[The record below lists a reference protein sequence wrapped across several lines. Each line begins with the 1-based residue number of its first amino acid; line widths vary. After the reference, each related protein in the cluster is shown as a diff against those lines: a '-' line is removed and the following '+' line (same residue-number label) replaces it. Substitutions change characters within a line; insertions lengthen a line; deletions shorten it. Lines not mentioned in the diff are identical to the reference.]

1 MLSAQC
7 TENSAGVAAAPHK
20 LVISCSNYLVG
31 SFTQS
36 INNSWKECLF
46 PENAKVVSVTAV
58 VFAQ

>member
-31 SFTQS
+31 SLTQS
-36 INNSWKECLF
+36 INNS
-46 PENAKVVSVTAV
+46 
-58 VFAQ
+58 